1 MRMQWT
7 RSTIQRG
14 GMNHKA
20 FSTWRLTSP
29 SGVSFEVPDE
39 DVAISQFE
47 TPVASCD
54 DPAAPMTIIKG
65 DISITITVRASDPQV
80 G

>member
-1 MRMQWT
+1 
-7 RSTIQRG
+7 
-14 GMNHKA
+14 
-20 FSTWRLTSP
+20 
-29 SGVSFEVPDE
+29 VPDA
-39 DVAISQFE
+39 DVVITQIE

-65 DISITITVRASDPQV
+65 DFSITITVRASDPQV

>member
-1 MRMQWT
+1 MRHT
-7 RSTIQRG
+7 
-14 GMNHKA
+14 A

-29 SGVSFEVPDE
+29 RGVSFDVPDE
-39 DVAISQFE
+39 DVAISQVE
-47 TPVASCD
+47 IPVASCD

-65 DISITITVRASDPQV
+65 DITIPITLRDSAPQV